1 MADDDIDQ
9 DLGKA
14 LEEAGL
20 IDPADPLAADRF
32 EALNLLLGRGATIEN
47 LAEYRDEM
55 GLLATRLALLG
66 LPTLTL
72 RQLADRTGAPV
83 DLVERLWLA
92 AGIPTVGVDAPAAVE
107 SDATLI
113 ETFVAGSALYGEEQ
127 ALQLARVISAA
138 CARMADA
145 LVSVFVAIINP
156 QVTATDPSGL
166 RLVRANLEQ
175 TELFPMLMRAIDQ
188 ILRRH
193 VIQVARPATSESTAG
208 YESQTLAVGFVDLA
222 GSTSL
227 AGRLDF
233 AELGAVL
240 REFEATVS
248 DTVVRH
254 RCRVVKFIGDEV
266 MFTSRNATSALEAA
280 VELAEL
286 FKQHPRIPPVRAGL
300 AFGPVLTREG
310 DYFGSVVNLAAR
322 MVAVAGP
329 SSILIDSHL
338 RSQLSALEWVT
349 EDAGSPTLKGFDIPV
364 AVFRVARHIP
374 GAGMPS
380 TPG

>member
-1 MADDDIDQ
+1 MADDSDET
-9 DLGKA
+9 LGKA

-20 IDPADPLAADRF
+20 IEPGDPNTGDRF
-32 EALNLLLGRGATIEN
+32 EALRLLVDRGATIEN

-83 DLVERLWLA
+83 EMVERLWLA
-92 AGIPTVGVDAPAAVE
+92 AGIPDVGVDVPTAVE
-107 SDATLI
+107 SDTALV
-113 ETFVAGSALYGEEQ
+113 ETFVAGATVYGEEL

-156 QVTATDPSGL
+156 QVTETDSSGL
-166 RLVRANLEQ
+166 NLVRANFAQ

-188 ILRRH
+188 VLRRH
-193 VIQVARPATSESTAG
+193 LIQLARPPMTVSTAG

-266 MFTSRNATSALEAA
+266 MFTSRNATSALKAA
-280 VELAEL
+280 VDLAEH
-286 FKQHPRIPPVRAGL
+286 FKQHPRIPPVRAGV
-300 AFGPVLTREG
+300 AFGAVLTREG

-322 MVAVAGP
+322 MVAEAEPNSV
-329 SSILIDSHL
+329 LIDSTL
-338 RSQLSALEWVT
+338 RSELSAAEWVM
-349 EDAGSPTLKGFDIPV
+349 EDAGTRSLKGFDS
-364 AVFRVARHIP
+364 AVHLFRVAQHVP
-374 GAGMPS
+374 A
-380 TPG
+380 TPRIDPD

>member
-1 MADDDIDQ
+1 VSSDDPDQ
-9 DLGKA
+9 VLGKA
-14 LEEAGL
+14 LEDAGL
-20 IDPADPLAADRF
+20 IEPGDPVASDRF
-32 EALNLLLGRGATIEN
+32 EAFRLLVSRGATIEN

-72 RQLADRTGAPV
+72 RQLAERTGAPV
-83 DLVERLWLA
+83 ELVERLWLA
-92 AGIPTVGVDAPAAVE
+92 AGIPDVGVDVPTAVA
-107 SDATLI
+107 SDEALI
-113 ETFVAGSALYGEEQ
+113 ETFVAGAAVYGEEL
-127 ALQLARVISAA
+127 ALQLARVISAS

-156 QVTATDPSGL
+156 QVTETDSSGL
-166 RLVRANLEQ
+166 SLVQANFAQ

-188 ILRRH
+188 VLRRH
-193 VIQVARPATSESTAG
+193 LVQVARPPTSVSTAG
-208 YESQTLAVGFVDLA
+208 YESQTLVVGFIDLT

-227 AGRLDF
+227 AKRLDF

-266 MFTSRNATSALEAA
+266 MFTGRSATSALGAA

-286 FKQHPRIPPVRAGL
+286 FRQHPRIPPVRAGL
-300 AFGPVLTREG
+300 AFGPILTREG

-322 MVAVAGP
+322 MAAVAGP
-329 SSILIDSHL
+329 NSVLIDSTL
-338 RSQLSALEWVT
+338 RSQLSDPEWVI
-349 EDAGSPTLKGFDIPV
+349 EDAGTPSLKGFDAPMPL
-364 AVFRVARHIP
+364 FRVARHRS
-374 GAGMPS
+374 GADGAA
-380 TPG
+380 TQG